1 MFKYIWLLGV
11 VFVFIIFAKET
22 KVRNE
27 NLINKNVTNKNLTEF
42 EKKVVFEK
50 ATERPF
56 TGKYNK
62 FYKDGVYKCKVCD
75 AALYKSDSKFD
86 SGSGWPSFDDA
97 IEGAIKEVPDKDGMR
112 VEIVCAK
119 CGAHLGHIF
128 KGEKMTDKNVRH
140 CVNSASLDFS
150 SEKESEVLSSK
161 VKKEEKLAYFAGG
174 CFWGVEYHFEK
185 LKGVISAT
193 SGYMGG
199 HVDNPTYQQVSY
211 DNTGHLEV
219 VEIKYNPAEVSY
231 ETLAKLFFEIH
242 DPTQANGQGPDIGEQ
257 YKSAIFYNTDGEKEI
272 LQKLIKILKDKKYK
286 VVTKLIK
293 ADTQFWDAE
302 EYHQD
307 YYKKHNKKPYCHAY
321 TKRF

>member
-1 MFKYIWLLGV
+1 MIVILYAEEK
-11 VFVFIIFAKET
+11 KMT
-22 KVRNE
+22 K
-27 NLINKNVTNKNLTEF
+27 NKKLTEF

-56 TGKYNK
+56 SGEYNS
-62 FYKDGVYKCKVCD
+62 FYEEGTYKCKVCS
-75 AALYKSDSKFD
+75 APLYKSNSKFN
-86 SGSGWPSFDDA
+86 SHSGWPSFDDA
-97 IEGAIKEVPDKDGMR
+97 IEGAVKEIPDKDGLR

-128 KGEKMTDKNVRH
+128 KGEKFTEKNTRH
-140 CVNSASLDFS
+140 CVNSASLDFVS
-150 SEKESEVLSSK
+150 KEKAIETP
-161 VKKEEKLAYFAGG
+161 KEAVAYFAGG

-199 HVDNPTYQQVSY
+199 DVEEPTYKQVCY
-211 DNTGHLEV
+211 EKTGHLEV
-219 VEIKYNPAEVSY
+219 VEIKYNPNLVSY

-257 YKSAIFYNTDGEKEI
+257 YKSAIFYNTSEEKET
-272 LQKLIKILKDKKYK
+272 LEKLIKILKDKKYN

-293 ADTQFWDAE
+293 ADTPFWKAE

-307 YYKKHNKKPYCHAY
+307 YYEKHNKKPYCHAY
-321 TKRF
+321 QKRF